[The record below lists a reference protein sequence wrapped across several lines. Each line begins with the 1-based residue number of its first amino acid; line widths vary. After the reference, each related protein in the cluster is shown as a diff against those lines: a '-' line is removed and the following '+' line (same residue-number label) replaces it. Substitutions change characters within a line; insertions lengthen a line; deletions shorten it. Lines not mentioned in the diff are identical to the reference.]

1 MSKLTEEDR
10 LYWKAATKTVKKAQH
25 LEAKNEDL
33 GLDSFFPAKKPK
45 PKITHVLPI
54 KKLPIKNEAP
64 RSLIEGEVNF
74 MDGNNF
80 MKLRRGEITIQ
91 ARLDLHG
98 YKLDEAYAKTCE
110 FIARCHRNQKRCV
123 LIITG
128 KSGNIKKEFSH
139 WVNAPEIAELVLS
152 FTTASPRD
160 GGSGAYY
167 VYLRK

>member
-10 LYWKAATKTVKKAQH
+10 LYWKAATKTVKRAKH
-25 LEAKNEDL
+25 LEEHA
-33 GLDSFFPAKKPK
+33 LDSFFPEKKPK
-45 PKITHVLPI
+45 PKISHVLPI
-54 KKLPIKNEAP
+54 KKLPIKTINA
-64 RSLIEGEVNF
+64 RNLIEGEVNF

-80 MKLRRGEITIQ
+80 MKLRRGEINIS

-110 FIARCHRNQKRCV
+110 FIARCQRNQKRCV

-139 WVNAPEIAELVLS
+139 WVNSPEIADLVLS

-167 VYLRK
+167 IYLRK